1 MTLIAIVVIV
11 AMGVGAFV
19 RTHSHHADRFVTAS
33 LDLVMLVLIPI
44 IGYAYATR
52 LELNVSTVVGIL
64 AGYGVIAT
72 VGLLAWQI
80 SSRRLHLTP
89 AQQGAVVLSAVLA
102 NTGYLGLP
110 VAQTLLADHEFPQ
123 SVAWDSLISQPMA
136 LLIAPFIAGAFSPS
150 HQHAHLGQQLLAVVK
165 RAPAIPALIAGLLVP
180 DAWAPQWL
188 LDVAEWL
195 VYAILP
201 LGFFAVGVTLTR
213 LRQSD
218 DEGAPRAAI
227 ALILGLRNLAAPGL
241 FILLGLLLLPDEPRA
256 FTLQAAMPCGLNAL
270 VIGHAFDLDTGV
282 IATAIAWS
290 TAIVLAVALVAGVVV

>member
-188 LDVAEWL
+188 LDVAELL

>member
-1 MTLIAIVVIV
+1 MILIAIVVIV

-52 LELNVSTVVGIL
+52 LELSVSTVVGIL
-64 AGYGVIAT
+64 AGYGIIAT

-80 SSRRLHLTP
+80 SSRRLHLSK

-123 SVAWDSLISQPMA
+123 TVAWDSLISQPMA
-136 LLIAPFIAGAFSPS
+136 LLIAPFIAGAFSPT
-150 HQHAHLGQQLLAVVK
+150 HQHAHLGKQLLAVVK

-188 LDVAEWL
+188 LDVAELL

-218 DEGAPRAAI
+218 DDGAPRAAI
-227 ALILGLRNLAAPGL
+227 ALVLGLRNVAAPGL
-241 FILLGLLLLPDEPRA
+241 FILLGLLILPDEPRA

-290 TAIVLAVALVAGVVV
+290 TAIVLAVALVAGVLF